1 MAFQKLRFCH
11 CRGAPRIDCNKAFFL
26 LAGNVLLSIHSHRVL
41 QYVTLRSTRNDD
53 VPEASA
59 SDMVHEFLLRKTQMS
74 SPLISG
80 GSIKSRPLPN
90 ITPAIADCRYKVPLT
105 PRLHGS
111 FIINVIYQL
120 CQVKLITYLTPVSCD
135 TAFELLWLN
144 WCK

>member
-1 MAFQKLRFCH
+1 ML
-11 CRGAPRIDCNKAFFL
+11 
-26 LAGNVLLSIHSHRVL
+26 
-41 QYVTLRSTRNDD
+41 LRSR
-53 VPEASA
+53 P
-59 SDMVHEFLLRKTQMS
+59 DMVHEFLLRKTQMS

-105 PRLHGS
+105 PRLHGY

-120 CQVKLITYLTPVSCD
+120 CQVKLITYLTPVSYD

-144 WCK
+144 WCKQYVFNTIIACCKTYLLHTSFFTYNDNWHILYY